1 MRDRDDVGD
10 GVFGRDDGH
19 NDPSSTVAIMPHSGS
34 QIRQKVALCSIAC
47 RPYCNGYSSAA
58 S

>member
-34 QIRQKVALCSIAC
+34 QIRQKVALCSIAF
-47 RPYCNGYSSAA
+47 RPY
-58 S
+58 